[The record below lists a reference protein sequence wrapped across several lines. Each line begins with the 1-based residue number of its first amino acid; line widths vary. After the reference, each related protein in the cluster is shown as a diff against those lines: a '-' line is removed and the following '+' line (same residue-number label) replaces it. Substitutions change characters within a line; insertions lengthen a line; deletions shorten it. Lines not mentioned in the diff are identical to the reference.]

1 MFGFQFHDTVAGA
14 FQASVSPSGGQWAR
28 RMTGNG
34 TATFAL
40 QLRDPDSAMPRDTLR
55 ALTRQTARCGVV
67 RWNDTALGAWMVE
80 SRIYNRDTGVLTV
93 NMVEIR
99 RLFKE
104 RLLHEA
110 GGYANGN
117 LTITNRSAA
126 GAVRAV
132 LQRATQWG
140 PLWALPLILPADG
153 AGTLSFTWRNYQ
165 ALTIEDCLQQIE
177 DTGVE
182 IDFHPVLNN
191 NVLQWEVRVAP
202 RITTTGADFPVT
214 VMDPDVKSLSL
225 TEDGSEELTGVVVLG
240 NGTEEDMVT
249 SWAGTAGYTIPVRD
263 ATRDSKDVR
272 DPAQLQKVADTFLAE
287 FSSPLQQFSFDVVL
301 SGDRSPNEVLPGR
314 VLRMEVRGDE
324 FMDDSVADR
333 RVIALSGSIGSYV
346 VKPEVQ

>member
-1 MFGFQFHDTVAGA
+1 MFGFQFHDMVSGS
-14 FQASVSPSGGQWAR
+14 FQMQVFPSGGQWAR

-34 TATFAL
+34 TAIFSL
-40 QLRDPDSAMPRDTLR
+40 QLRDPDTAIPKATLR
-55 ALTRQTARCGVV
+55 ALTRPTARCGVV
-67 RWNDTALGAWMVE
+67 RWNTTALGAWMVE
-80 SRIYNRDTGVLTV
+80 SRIYHRDSGVLDV
-93 NMVEIR
+93 NMVEVR

-110 GGYANGN
+110 GAYANGN

-132 LQRATQWG
+132 LLRATQWG
-140 PLWALPLILPADG
+140 PLWGLPLVLPADG

-182 IDFHPVLNN
+182 IDFHPVLTNN
-191 NVLQWEVRVAP
+191 SLAWEVRVASK
-202 RITTTGADFPVT
+202 ITTTGADFPVT
-214 VMDPDVKSLSL
+214 AMDPDVKGLSL

-249 SWAGTAGYTIPVRD
+249 SWAGTPGYTIPVRD

-272 DPAQLQKVADTFLAE
+272 DPVQLQKVANTFLAE
-287 FSSPLQQFSFDVVL
+287 FAAPLQQFSFDVVL
-301 SGDRSPNEVLPGR
+301 SGDRSPDEVLPGR
-314 VLRMEVRGDE
+314 VLKMEIRGDE
-324 FMDDSVADR
+324 FMDDTVADR
-333 RVIALSGSIGSYV
+333 RVIALSGSIGSFV